1 MRKNSRQLEMDWPG
15 VFLLM
20 LAHGQQNKFS
30 YEIPGTMANFRVPYD
45 IYSFLYP
52 YHELCRR
59 ILGHLRVLEK
69 LFRSR
74 YPKGYISRP

>member
-30 YEIPGTMANFRVPYD
+30 YEIPGTMANFRVPYG

-52 YHELCRR
+52 YHELC
-59 ILGHLRVLEK
+59 
-69 LFRSR
+69 
-74 YPKGYISRP
+74 